1 MLSLSHTGFEIN
13 PVQFKLFAPFLRSC
27 WKSLLLGMLAL
38 VTSTLL
44 LVKSSMLLGDICAR
58 VGSGDALNADVQ
70 RMMVFFVVFEISSIF
85 AQFLGRHCLA
95 RGTTEVLLNLRC
107 ALFSKLASLP
117 MGYFDSQP
125 LGRTI
130 TRLTNDV
137 EGVEGF
143 FGGGLAR
150 IATASVQIV
159 LVLIGIISIAP
170 GYGFVVL
177 LSAMPCLGFSWITR
191 KPVRYWLTE
200 NKIRNAHVNSTL
212 AEFIQGLPVLRVLGL
227 ENWSGEEFSRENG
240 RHLES
245 SIKVLSWN
253 SFIRPVT
260 VFLSVMPT
268 LVAVVFG
275 GWLLMNGHV
284 ELAAIVAIIRLTERF
299 SNPVRVLT
307 QEIQVIQDATTS
319 AVRVGEMLKE
329 PEERVRKEQ
338 SLDQVRCVIGEIAFK
353 DIALAY
359 KSGREVLKAI
369 NLVIPAGQ
377 KLGIVGPTGAGKS
390 SLLNLIPGL
399 YVPYEGM
406 VMIDGVDIKAWNL
419 SNLRGQIGYLAQD
432 PFLSHG
438 SLAANILGLDKEQDS
453 QAIAKFFSATESVG
467 LAGVLD
473 RFTGGMNFHI
483 REGGSNLSSG
493 EKQMIAFLRLIY
505 EDRPI
510 LLLDEAT
517 SCLDRDWE
525 SAIQKAILALMKQR
539 RRTCVII
546 AHRTETLRSCDRII
560 RIESGRLVADGVPQ
574 DVLPRGLDL
583 LFNTD

>member
-13 PVQFKLFAPFLRSC
+13 PVQLKLFAPFLRSC
-27 WKSLLLGMLAL
+27 WKILLLGMLAL

-70 RMMVFFVVFEISSIF
+70 TMMVFFVVFEISSIF

-150 IATASVQIV
+150 IVTASVQIL

-177 LSAMPCLGFSWITR
+177 LSAMPCLSFSWITR

-284 ELAAIVAIIRLTERF
+284 ELAAIIAIIRLTERF

-329 PEERVRKEQ
+329 PEERARKEQ
-338 SLDQVRCVIGEIAFK
+338 ALDQVRCVIGEIAFK

-399 YVPYEGM
+399 YVPHEGM
-406 VMIDGVDIKAWNL
+406 VMIDGVDLKAWNL

-453 QAIAKFFSATESVG
+453 QAIAKFFSATQSVG

-560 RIESGRLVADGVPQ
+560 RIKSGRLVADGVPQ

>member
-1 MLSLSHTGFEIN
+1 
-13 PVQFKLFAPFLRSC
+13 
-27 WKSLLLGMLAL
+27 
-38 VTSTLL
+38 
-44 LVKSSMLLGDICAR
+44 
-58 VGSGDALNADVQ
+58 
-70 RMMVFFVVFEISSIF
+70 
-85 AQFLGRHCLA
+85 
-95 RGTTEVLLNLRC
+95 
-107 ALFSKLASLP
+107 
-117 MGYFDSQP
+117 
-125 LGRTI
+125 
-130 TRLTNDV
+130 
-137 EGVEGF
+137 
-143 FGGGLAR
+143 
-150 IATASVQIV
+150 
-159 LVLIGIISIAP
+159 
-170 GYGFVVL
+170 
-177 LSAMPCLGFSWITR
+177 
-191 KPVRYWLTE
+191 
-200 NKIRNAHVNSTL
+200 
-212 AEFIQGLPVLRVLGL
+212 
-227 ENWSGEEFSRENG
+227 
-240 RHLES
+240 
-245 SIKVLSWN
+245 
-253 SFIRPVT
+253 
-260 VFLSVMPT
+260 
-268 LVAVVFG
+268 
-275 GWLLMNGHV
+275 
-284 ELAAIVAIIRLTERF
+284 
-299 SNPVRVLT
+299 
-307 QEIQVIQDATTS
+307 
-319 AVRVGEMLKE
+319 MLKE

-338 SLDQVRCVIGEIAFK
+338 ALDQVRCVIGEIAFK

-399 YVPYEGM
+399 YVPHEGM
-406 VMIDGVDIKAWNL
+406 VMIDGVDLKAWNL

-438 SLAANILGLDKEQDS
+438 SLAANILGLNKEQDS

-546 AHRTETLRSCDRII
+546 AHRTETLRSCDRIV

-583 LFNTD
+583 LFNTN